1 MNLQDGPLAIWRETR
16 AQRWTFGIGLI
27 VGLIVGALVTIL
39 FKPLL
44 LLLAVIAIAAV
55 VWKLARGS
63 QGGPPAESRSRGM
76 VITGRYAEP
85 DATSRRSTHTSPARD
100 DDLAAEEMAVPEV
113 RRGPEYDAQID
124 AILANID
131 RQISGEQEGQRVR
144 RSPGPT
150 RPATDRSRVEDA
162 DWEERQS

>member
-44 LLLAVIAIAAV
+44 ILLAVIAIAAV

-63 QGGPPAESRSRGM
+63 QGGSPAESRSRGM

-85 DATSRRSTHTSPARD
+85 DATSRRSARTSPAQND
-100 DDLAAEEMAVPEV
+100 DFAAAEPAVPEV

-131 RQISGEQEGQRVR
+131 RQISNEQVGQRPLTTPNPDR
-144 RSPGPT
+144 PT
-150 RPATDRSRVEDA
+150 ANRSRVADA
-162 DWEERQS
+162 DWHERER